1 MVGTVYMRAPGSR
14 RTTAPYFAIQS
25 VSRYDAGVTVHPES
39 LGSHAAENLRFI
51 RSAMERSST
60 FTSIPGVGGAVMG
73 LIALAASAVAA
84 MQPTANR
91 WLITWLIAAAVASV
105 VGFIAM
111 ARKARRA
118 GLSLTGTSARRF
130 ALGMAAP
137 FVAGAAI
144 TYALWAAGNFTVMAP
159 TWLLLYGTGVLTGGI
174 FSVPV
179 VRAVGLC
186 FMATGIAAIVT
197 PASWGNAWLAIGF
210 GGLQVAFG
218 IYIARN
224 HGG

>member
-1 MVGTVYMRAPGSR
+1 MMVAMAAEPESFGSR
-14 RTTAPYFAIQS
+14 
-25 VSRYDAGVTVHPES
+25 
-39 LGSHAAENLRFI
+39 AAENLRFI

-60 FTSIPGVGGAVMG
+60 FTAIPGKGGAAMG
-73 LIALAASAVAA
+73 VVA
-84 MQPTANR
+84 
-91 WLITWLIAAAVASV
+91 IAAAALAPAQPAGDRWLATWLGAAAIAAV
-105 VGFIAM
+105 VGLATM
-111 ARKARRA
+111 AHKARAA
-118 GLSLTGTSARRF
+118 GLQLTGAAGRRF

-144 TYALWAAGNFTVMAP
+144 TYELWAVGNFTVMPPA
-159 TWLLLYGTGVLTGGI
+159 WLLLYGAGVLTGGM

-186 FMATGIAAIVT
+186 FMATGMLAIAT
-197 PASWGNAWLAIGF
+197 PAAWSNAWLALGF
-210 GGLQVAFG
+210 GGLQIGFG

>member
-1 MVGTVYMRAPGSR
+1 MA
-14 RTTAPYFAIQS
+14 AQ
-25 VSRYDAGVTVHPES
+25 PES
-39 LGSHAAENLRFI
+39 VGRHAAENLRYI

-60 FTSIPGVGGAVMG
+60 FTAIPGVGGAVMG
-73 LIALAASAVAA
+73 AIGLAAAGIAAQQPIGDRWLATWLGAAAIAASAGLFALVH
-84 MQPTANR
+84 
-91 WLITWLIAAAVASV
+91 
-105 VGFIAM
+105 
-111 ARKARRA
+111 KARAA
-118 GLSLTGTSARRF
+118 GLSLTGVNARRF

-144 TYALWAAGNFTVMAP
+144 TYELWAVGNFTVMAP
-159 TWLLLYGTGVLTGGI
+159 AWLLLYGAGVLTGGI

-179 VRAVGLC
+179 VRIIGVC
-186 FMATGIAAIVT
+186 FMAAGIGAILT
-197 PASWGNAWLAIGF
+197 PPEWGNAWLAIGF